1 VLRTRIL
8 TALVLAAL
16 MLWALLALPV
26 PGKIACIGLLMALG
40 AWEWAAF
47 ARLTAWPARALYVGV
62 ALLLGAGAWRYWGT
76 TGDWPRV
83 LQLAVVW
90 WIIALIWVTCA
101 PQAVNRTAAGVA
113 GYLVLVPAWF
123 ALARL
128 LWVPGPTGT
137 WLTIFMLTLVFA
149 GDVGAYFAGR
159 RLGRSKLAPTVSPN
173 KTWEGF
179 AGGVMTGLIV
189 AAVGAVL
196 FHLPP
201 GPFVALC
208 AVALLAS
215 VVGDLTESMF
225 KRYAGLK
232 DSGRL
237 LPGHGGVLDRID
249 SVTAAG
255 PFFVLGLKAL
265 GMMP

>member
-16 MLWALLALPV
+16 MLWALLALPI
-26 PGKIACIGLLMALG
+26 PGKVACIALLMAIG

-47 ARLTAWPARALYVGV
+47 ARLTAWPARALYVVG
-62 ALLLGAGAWRYWGT
+62 ALALGGLAWRYWGGPT
-76 TGDWPRV
+76 DLRV
-83 LQLAVVW
+83 LELAAVW

-128 LWVPGPTGT
+128 LSIPGRTGT
-137 WLTIFMLTLVFA
+137 WLAIFMLTMVFA

-159 RLGRSKLAPTVSPN
+159 GLGRSKLAPSVSPN

-179 AGGVMTGLIV
+179 AGGMILGLLV
-189 AAVGAVL
+189 AAVGAGL
-196 FHLPP
+196 FHLPLW
-201 GPFVALC
+201 PFLALC
-208 AVALLAS
+208 AVVLLAS

>member
-16 MLWALLALPV
+16 MLWALLALPTE
-26 PGKIACIGLLMALG
+26 GKIACIALLMAIG

-47 ARLTAWPARALYVGV
+47 AGLTAWPARTLYVAA
-62 ALLLGAGAWRYWGT
+62 ALALGALAWRYWG
-76 TGDWPRV
+76 GAGWPLV
-83 LQLAVVW
+83 LELAVLW
-90 WIIALIWVTCA
+90 WLIAFLWVTCA
-101 PQAVNRTAAGVA
+101 PHAINRVAAGVA
-113 GYLVLVPAWF
+113 GFLVLVPAWF
-123 ALARL
+123 ALAQL
-128 LWVPGPTGT
+128 LSTPGGSGT
-137 WLTIFMLTLVFA
+137 SLVIFMLVLVFA

-159 RLGRSKLAPTVSPN
+159 GLGRHKLAPTVSPN

-179 AGGVMTGLIV
+179 AGGIIAGLIV
-189 AAVGAVL
+189 GAIGAGY
-196 FHLPP
+196 FHLAL
-201 GPFVALC
+201 GPFLALC
-208 AVALLAS
+208 AVVLLFS

-232 DSGRL
+232 DSGRI